1 MIRPLLVVFFALASI
16 APSCLLAA
24 EDPVQWTLTFDSKA
38 AAPGSHVL
46 AKFTGTIEP
55 HWHVYSMTTP
65 PGGPNPTTAS
75 IADNPAVAGFKIY
88 QSKPVRKLDPSF
100 GIDTETFAE
109 QYVLLFDIELKKD
122 APAGPADIN
131 AKVRYQ
137 SCNDT
142 ICLPPRKKAAT
153 GSIAIDPSAKT
164 DAILIPSGYTLLP
177 TPVQAKTSAPSVA
190 TAANSAPAPATPPA
204 GAGLGLF
211 VLTAFAAGIAA
222 IFTPCVFPM
231 IPFTVSYFVNRQTGS
246 RTHGVLQ
253 ALAFCLGI
261 IVFFTGIGAVLKVV
275 VGSAGVVQ
283 LGNSPWVNGFIGA
296 VFIAFGLSLLGAY
309 ELALPSG
316 LLTKLNQASEGGGY
330 LGSLLMGLTF
340 TLTSFACI
348 GPFMGSL
355 LAGSVQGG
363 GLQPV
368 VGMAAFSTGLAA
380 PFFLLALFPSFLQRM
395 PKSGGWLMRVKV
407 VLGFVVLAIAM
418 KYLSSAD
425 QILQTDWISREM
437 FLASWV
443 VLFALP
449 GLYLLGLLRLE
460 GIKPE
465 DHLGVGRVLV
475 AAVFLTFSISLL
487 PGLFGASLGNVEAFI
502 PVQAKG
508 VALLGG
514 GGESAGPAWMK
525 NQYKEALAKARAEN
539 KLVFIN
545 FTGYACT
552 NCHWMKANM
561 FPRPEITPLLKDFVL
576 VDLYTDGTDA
586 ESEQN
591 QQLEEKRFGT
601 VAIPFYAI
609 VDPDERTIA
618 TFPGLTRKASEFVTF
633 LKSRSSGVASAEP
646 GTIRPRSFPVPF
658 RSRPA
663 TLPPLFASIAPAARR
678 LSAPESRAGAAL
690 PPRLPTDADGSRW
703 REFCRA

>member
-1 MIRPLLVVFFALASI
+1 MLRSLAVCLLALASV
-16 APSCLLAA
+16 AGAA

-46 AKFTGTIEP
+46 AKVTGSIQP

-75 IADNPAVAGFKIY
+75 IAANPAVAGFKIY
-88 QSKPVRKLDPSF
+88 QAKPVRKLDPSF
-100 GIDTETFAE
+100 GIDTETFAD
-109 QYVLLFDIELKKD
+109 QYVLLFDVELKKD
-122 APAGPADIN
+122 AAAGPADIAAN
-131 AKVRYQ
+131 LRYQ

-142 ICLPPRKKAAT
+142 ICLPPKKKSAT
-153 GSIAIDPSAKT
+153 ASITLDPSAKAA
-164 DAILIPSGYTLLP
+164 AIAIPAGYTLVP
-177 TPVQAKTSAPSVA
+177 TPVSGAGATSSVPPTAQTAPTPSTPPVSAP
-190 TAANSAPAPATPPA
+190 TG
-204 GAGLGLF
+204 GAGLF
-211 VLTAFAAGIAA
+211 ILTAFAAGVAA

-231 IPFTVSYFVNRQTGS
+231 IPFTVSYFLNRQTGGKKD
-246 RTHGVLQ
+246 GVLQ

-261 IVFFTGIGAVLKVV
+261 IVFFTGLGLLLKVL

-296 VFIAFGLSLLGAY
+296 LFIVFGLSLLGAF
-309 ELALPSG
+309 ELTLPSG
-316 LLTKLNQASEGGGY
+316 LLTKMNQASEGGGY
-330 LGSLLMGLTF
+330 AGSLLMGLTF

-348 GPFMGSL
+348 GPFVGSL
-355 LAGSVQGG
+355 LAGSVQSG

-368 VGMAAFSTGLAA
+368 FGMASFATGLAA
-380 PFFLLALFPSFLQRM
+380 PFFVLALFPSFLQKL

-407 VLGFVVLAIAM
+407 VLGFVVLAISV

-425 QILQTDWISREM
+425 QILQTGWISREM
-437 FLASWV
+437 FLACWI

-449 GLYLLGLLRLE
+449 GLYLLGFLRLE

-465 DHLGVGRVLV
+465 DSLGVGRVLI
-475 AAVFLTFSISLL
+475 AALFLTFSISLL

-508 VALLGG
+508 VALFRGTAGG
-514 GGESAGPAWMK
+514 DESGAPVWMK

-561 FPRPEITPLLKDFVL
+561 FPRPEVTGLLKDFVL

-586 ESEQN
+586 PSEQN

-609 VDPDERTIA
+609 VDPDEHTVA
-618 TFPGLTRKASEFVTF
+618 TFPGLTRNAAEFVTF
-633 LKSRSSGVASAEP
+633 LKRRGENKVASTEN
-646 GTIRPRSFPVPF
+646 SEF
-658 RSRPA
+658 RSRN
-663 TLPPLFASIAPAARR
+663 SEARIQN
-678 LSAPESRAGAAL
+678 
-690 PPRLPTDADGSRW
+690 
-703 REFCRA
+703 

>member
-1 MIRPLLVVFFALASI
+1 MTRLLSLLLLALASLG
-16 APSCLLAA
+16 PSRLWGA
-24 EDPVQWTLTFDSKA
+24 EDPVQWTLAFDSKS

-46 AKFTGTIEP
+46 AKLTGTIEP

-65 PGGPNPTTAS
+65 PGGPNPTTAK
-75 IADNPAVAGFKIY
+75 IADHPAVAGFRIY
-88 QSKPVRKLDPSF
+88 QAKPVRKLDPSF
-100 GIDTETFAE
+100 GIDTETFSE

-122 APAGPADIN
+122 AAPGPVDIAAN
-131 AKVRYQ
+131 VRYQ

-142 ICLPPRKKAAT
+142 ICLPPKKKSAT
-153 GSIAIDPSAKT
+153 ASITIDRSAKAE
-164 DAILIPSGYTLLP
+164 AIIIPSGDTLVP
-177 TPVQAKTSAPSVA
+177 TPLGASTSASSASTQPTSAPIPA
-190 TAANSAPAPATPPA
+190 SAPAAFS
-204 GAGLGLF
+204 LF
-211 VLTAFAAGIAA
+211 FLLTAFGAGIAA

-231 IPFTVSYFVNRQTGS
+231 IPFTVSYFVNRQTGNKKD
-246 RTHGVLQ
+246 GVFQ
-253 ALAFCLGI
+253 ALTFCLGI
-261 IVFFTGIGAVLKVV
+261 IFFFTGIGALLKVV

-296 VFIAFGLSLLGAY
+296 LFVVFGLSLLGAY

-330 LGSLLMGLTF
+330 FGSLLMGLTF

-355 LAGSVQGG
+355 LAGSVEGG

-407 VLGFVVLAIAM
+407 VLGFVVLAISV

-437 FLASWV
+437 FLAAWI

-449 GLYLLGLLRLE
+449 GLYLLGFLRLE
-460 GIKPE
+460 GIKAE
-465 DHLGVGRVLV
+465 DHLGVGRMLV
-475 AAVFLTFSISLL
+475 AALFLIFSISLL

-502 PVQAKG
+502 PVQAK
-508 VALLGG
+508 ATAILNRA
-514 GGESAGPAWMK
+514 GEPGAPVWMK

-561 FPRPEITPLLKDFVL
+561 FPKPEIHGLLKDFVL

-609 VDPDERTIA
+609 VDPDERVIA
-618 TFPGLTRKASEFVTF
+618 TFPGLTRNASEFVSF
-633 LKSRSSGVASAEP
+633 LKTRDSRVA
-646 GTIRPRSFPVPF
+646 T
-658 RSRPA
+658 
-663 TLPPLFASIAPAARR
+663 R
-678 LSAPESRAGAAL
+678 L
-690 PPRLPTDADGSRW
+690 
-703 REFCRA
+703 

>member
-1 MIRPLLVVFFALASI
+1 MHRAFLVGFFALVSFAG
-16 APSCLLAA
+16 AARAA
-24 EDPVQWTLTFDSKA
+24 EDPVQWTLTFDAKT
-38 AAPGSHVL
+38 AAPGSHLL
-46 AKFTGTIEP
+46 AKLTGTIQE

-65 PGGPNPTTAS
+65 PGGPNPTTSS

-88 QSKPVRKLDPSF
+88 QAQPVRKLDPSF

-122 APAGPADIN
+122 ASAGPANIAAN
-131 AKVRYQ
+131 VRYQ

-142 ICLPPRKKAAT
+142 ICLPPKKKSATAAIT
-153 GSIAIDPSAKT
+153 VDPSAGSG
-164 DAILIPSGYTLLP
+164 AISIPSGYTLVP
-177 TPVQAKTSAPSVA
+177 STAPPHA
-190 TAANSAPAPATPPA
+190 APAPPSPPPA
-204 GAGLGLF
+204 SAGFSVLF
-211 VLTAFAAGIAA
+211 LLTAFGAGIAA

-231 IPFTVSYFVNRQTGS
+231 IPFTVSYFVNRKTGS
-246 RTHGVLQ
+246 KKDGVLQ

-261 IVFFTGIGAVLKVV
+261 IVFFTGIGALLKVL

-296 VFIAFGLSLLGAY
+296 LFVVFGLSLLGAY

-330 LGSLLMGLTF
+330 FGSLLMGLTF

-355 LAGSVQGG
+355 LAGSVEGG

-368 VGMAAFSTGLAA
+368 VGMAAFATGLAA

-407 VLGFVVLAIAM
+407 VLGFVVLAISV

-437 FLASWV
+437 FLACWI

-449 GLYLLGLLRLE
+449 GLYLLGFLRLE
-460 GIKPE
+460 GIKAE
-465 DHLGVGRVLV
+465 DSLGVGRVLI
-475 AAVFLTFSISLL
+475 AACFLTFSISLL

-502 PVQAKG
+502 PVQAKET
-508 VALLGG
+508 AILNRA
-514 GGESAGPAWMK
+514 GEPSAPVWLK
-525 NQYKEALAKARAEN
+525 NQYREALLKARAEN

-561 FPRPEITPLLKDFVL
+561 FPKPEITGLLKDFVL
-576 VDLYTDGTDA
+576 VDLYTDGTDGP
-586 ESEQN
+586 SEQN

-609 VDPDERTIA
+609 VDPDEHTIA
-618 TFPGLTRKASEFVTF
+618 TFPGLTRNVSEFVGF
-633 LKSRSSGVASAEP
+633 LKRRGENKVAS
-646 GTIRPRSFPVPF
+646 
-658 RSRPA
+658 
-663 TLPPLFASIAPAARR
+663 R
-678 LSAPESRAGAAL
+678 L
-690 PPRLPTDADGSRW
+690 
-703 REFCRA
+703 

>member
-1 MIRPLLVVFFALASI
+1 MIRPLLVGFFALASI
-16 APSCLLAA
+16 AGAA
-24 EDPVQWTLTFDSKA
+24 EDPVQWTLAFDSKA

-46 AKFTGTIEP
+46 AKFTGTIDP

-88 QSKPVRKLDPSF
+88 QSKPVRKPDPSF

-142 ICLPPRKKAAT
+142 ICLPPKKKSAMAT
-153 GSIAIDPSAKT
+153 ITIDPSAKSA
-164 DAILIPSGYTLLP
+164 AIAIPAEYTLLP
-177 TPVQAKTSAPSVA
+177 TPVAGSASTSSVPPAAQTPSGP
-190 TAANSAPAPATPPA
+190 TAPAT
-204 GAGLGLF
+204 GFGLF
-211 VLTAFAAGIAA
+211 VLTAFAAGLAA

-231 IPFTVSYFVNRQTGS
+231 IPFTVSYFVNRQSGS

-261 IVFFTGIGAVLKVV
+261 IFFFTGIGALLKVV

-296 VFIAFGLSLLGAY
+296 LFVVFGLSLLGAY

-395 PKSGGWLMRVKV
+395 PRSGGWLMRVKV

-475 AAVFLTFSISLL
+475 AALFLTFSISLL

-514 GGESAGPAWMK
+514 SGESAGPAWLK

-618 TFPGLTRKASEFVTF
+618 TFPGLTRKAAEFVTF
-633 LKSRSSGVASAEP
+633 LKSRASGVASADP
-646 GTIRPRSFPVPF
+646 GTIQPRSLPVPS
-658 RSRPA
+658 RWRPA
-663 TLPPLFASIAPAARR
+663 TLPALFASIAPEARR
-678 LSAPESRAGAAL
+678 LSAPGLRVGAAL
-690 PPRLPTDADGSRW
+690 PPRLPTGADGSRC